1 MNLSPPPDYDTK
13 KPKTLPPP
21 NSTDC
26 HFHVIG
32 PQSEFPFSPTRTYDP
47 PDVPVEAVW
56 RMHETVGIERGVVV
70 QVSVHGTDN
79 SAMLDALVRSDGRY
93 RGVAMVDDSVDDED
107 LKAMHE
113 AGVRG
118 VRFNFVRFLGGPP
131 DLSVFSRIVERVN
144 ELGWH
149 IDIHASGEDLAEHGS
164 LFQSIKAP
172 ALMEYWGHFEVGMGV
187 EAAPFQLL
195 LQTAKDDGWWFKI
208 GNGDRISATGLPY
221 HDTIPFARAAI
232 EAVPDRT
239 IWGTDWPHPIYREG
253 KMPNDGDLLDLLF
266 EYTPDETLRHKVLV
280 DNPAALYG
288 FDD

>member
-1 MNLSPPPDYDTK
+1 
-13 KPKTLPPP
+13 
-21 NSTDC
+21 
-26 HFHVIG
+26 
-32 PQSEFPFSPTRTYDP
+32 
-47 PDVPVEAVW
+47 
-56 RMHETVGIERGVVV
+56 
-70 QVSVHGTDN
+70 
-79 SAMLDALVRSDGRY
+79 
-93 RGVAMVDDSVDDED
+93 
-107 LKAMHE
+107 
-113 AGVRG
+113 
-118 VRFNFVRFLGGPP
+118 
-131 DLSVFSRIVERVN
+131 
-144 ELGWH
+144 
-149 IDIHASGEDLAEHGS
+149 
-164 LFQSIKAP
+164 
-172 ALMEYWGHFEVGMGV
+172 MEYWGHFEVGMGV